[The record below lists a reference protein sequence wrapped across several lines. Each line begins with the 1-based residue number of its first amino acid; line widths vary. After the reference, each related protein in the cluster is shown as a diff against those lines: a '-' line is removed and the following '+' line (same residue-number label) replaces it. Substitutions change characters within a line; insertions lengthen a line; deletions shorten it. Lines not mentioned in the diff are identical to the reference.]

1 LAIQFKDS
9 VQFQKSTLIVPTSK
23 SDSEP
28 EQITFSAQLGSIKC
42 KADDDGDFVDET
54 ASEATDD
61 TDFSADDLQESL
73 LPKVRSIPT
82 IKKGCVSR
90 KTTSVCGFFRLV

>member
-9 VQFQKSTLIVPTSK
+9 VQFQKSTLIFPASK

-28 EQITFSAQLGSIKC
+28 KQITFSTQPGSIKC

-54 ASEATDD
+54 TSEAIDD
-61 TDFSADDLQESL
+61 TDFLADDLQESL

-82 IKKGCVSR
+82 IEKGHVSC
-90 KTTSVCGFFRLV
+90 KTTSVCGFFHLL